1 MKHVSHISLVFG
13 SPSKQVW
20 TSVLQCFVTLLQLL
34 QRPCRMRQWRVLCS
48 RREDKLRIPNG
59 WLCHLA
65 PELIQQLS
73 SDTEEDKL
81 PFSKQ
86 SDVFAFGW
94 VSFYFLQDVWR
105 LNKDGISFYWSIV
118 MSSILYTID
127 FHPLISAR
135 ITFKNIYREITV
147 ICTSVLCQQ
156 KSPTVI
162 GYSGPCS
169 PVFNKAG

>member
-1 MKHVSHISLVFG
+1 MSSFFDDDGHFIALVNMNFSLTVTQPSGEASRVNYLNSMSLVGYTPCLKIIDMSWVKKHFSHISLVFG
-13 SPSKQVW
+13 SLSKQVW

-94 VSFYFLQDVWR
+94 VLFYFILIWIA
-105 LNKDGISFYWSIV
+105 LN
-118 MSSILYTID
+118 L
-127 FHPLISAR
+127 
-135 ITFKNIYREITV
+135 NTV
-147 ICTSVLCQQ
+147 E
-156 KSPTVI
+156 
-162 GYSGPCS
+162 
-169 PVFNKAG
+169 